1 MLLRGVRPTP
11 ADGAGGTERGATEH
25 TTGMIN
31 FLPSA
36 YTVGSTRATTGR
48 LRLPAGRRSIVSRSA
63 LSVRH
68 RTRAMSTHTL
78 ADGLYESL
86 KRQIVENKIEPGTI
100 LTEHGIAA
108 LHSVSRAP
116 AREALKRLVAS
127 GFASARRRVGY
138 IVPHVS
144 VADVDEVYALRL
156 LLEPA
161 ATALAVP
168 RLTEADMAV
177 LDDLAAGI
185 LRVAAAPVEEH
196 GALYSRLNAE
206 FHREIARV
214 SGNGRLERTITSL
227 IDELERVMHMLA
239 YSATMASVLE
249 EHAALMRVMRSGDAA
264 RAAALMRQQLEHDY
278 GVTRALVTGRGQ
290 R

>member
-1 MLLRGVRPTP
+1 
-11 ADGAGGTERGATEH
+11 
-25 TTGMIN
+25 
-31 FLPSA
+31 
-36 YTVGSTRATTGR
+36 
-48 LRLPAGRRSIVSRSA
+48 
-63 LSVRH
+63 
-68 RTRAMSTHTL
+68 MSTHTL

-168 RLTEADMAV
+168 RLTEADVAV

-185 LRVAAAPVEEH
+185 LHVAAAPIEKH

-239 YSATMASVLE
+239 YSSTMASVLE
-249 EHAALMRVMRSGDAA
+249 EHTALMRVMRSRDAA

-278 GVTRALVTGRGQ
+278 GVMRALVTGRGQ

>member
-1 MLLRGVRPTP
+1 MT
-11 ADGAGGTERGATEH
+11 
-25 TTGMIN
+25 
-31 FLPSA
+31 
-36 YTVGSTRATTGR
+36 
-48 LRLPAGRRSIVSRSA
+48 RSA
-63 LSVRH
+63 LSVRE
-68 RTRAMSTHTL
+68 RSRATSTRTL

-127 GFASARRRVGY
+127 GFATARHRVGY

-144 VADVDEVYALRL
+144 VADLDEVYTVRL

-161 ATALAVP
+161 ATELAVP
-168 RLTEADMAV
+168 RLTAADVAA

-185 LRVAAAPVEEH
+185 LRVARAPIEEH
-196 GALYSRLNAE
+196 GTLYSRLNAE

-214 SGNGRLERTITSL
+214 SGNGRLERAITGL
-227 IDELERVMHMLA
+227 IDELERVMHTLA

-249 EHAALMRVMRSGDAA
+249 EHTALMRVMRSGNAA
-264 RAAALMRQQLEHDY
+264 RAAALMREQLEHDY
-278 GVTRALVTGRGQ
+278 GVMRDLVTGRGQ